1 MKTKKLID
9 RNFRIHKF
17 QIVILSLFVCCV
29 CITTFINI
37 IIIFTVICCL
47 VVVDI

>member
-29 CITTFINI
+29 CITTFII
-37 IIIFTVICCL
+37 IVIYCL
-47 VVVDI
+47 VVVDF